1 MSMNWFWSSAS
12 QDAEKLDQVRAST
25 ARIQAA
31 VGGPQL
37 PRYPNY
43 AVIGTLINDIYGDKV
58 AKLRAV
64 AQRVDPAG
72 VMRLAG
78 GFKI

>member
-1 MSMNWFWSSAS
+1 MSLDWFWSSES
-12 QDAEKLDQVRAST
+12 QDGEKLEQVRAST

-43 AVIGTLINDIYGDKV
+43 AIVGTPIEDIYGEKV
-58 AKLRAV
+58 AKLREV
-64 AQRVDPAG
+64 AQRVDPDG
-72 VMRLAG
+72 VMSLAG